1 MDRLSK
7 IVFALCAAPFVL
19 LALAL
24 VLPFIALS
32 IAAILTGVF
41 ILPFLVFFVLVPLFV
56 LHGVYERRGAGP
68 NTAGRSE
75 IRRYYV
81 RWNGQG

>member
-19 LALAL
+19 LAVAL

-32 IAAILTGVF
+32 VAAILTGVF

-56 LHGVYERRGAGP
+56 LHGVYERRRAGP

-75 IRRYYV
+75 IRSYYV